1 MHAYAL
7 SPLLIARP
15 LQAFCQLSAVAIARA
30 YLWQAWLQA
39 SSFHRT
45 VEEIEAEFT
54 IIQQAQRDPQH
65 FGPIYERYYDQIF
78 IFINK
83 RVVNEELTAELT
95 ATTFYQC
102 LKNLK
107 RFEYRKVPFSAWL
120 YRIASNE
127 VNMFFRKQKNV
138 QRSVSLQDYHID
150 QLWEELEAGES
161 VDRQQLVV
169 SLLESLSPEDLQ
181 FLELRFFEE
190 RSFREVGQIL
200 NISEGNA
207 KVKTYRILD
216 KMKKTAVV
224 LLNQEQQ

>member
-1 MHAYAL
+1 MYPHHQTPRLEANPLPYMWPLAL
-7 SPLLIARP
+7 AALLRE
-15 LQAFCQLSAVAIARA
+15 
-30 YLWQAWLQA
+30 YLMQAWLLA
-39 SSFHRT
+39 SSYHRSI
-45 VEEIEAEFT
+45 EEIEAEFAL
-54 IIQQAQRDPQH
+54 ILQAQQDPRH
-65 FGPIYERYYDQIF
+65 FGPIYERYYEQIF

-83 RVVNEELTAELT
+83 RVINEELTAELT
-95 ATTFYQC
+95 ALTFYQC

-127 VNMFFRKQKNV
+127 VNMFFRKQKHL

-150 QLWEELEAGES
+150 LLSEELETDTGM
-161 VDRQQLVV
+161 DKQQLVIT
-169 SLLESLSPEDLQ
+169 LLEGLDPADLQ

-200 NISEGNA
+200 NVSEGNA

-216 KMKKTAVV
+216 KMKKRAAE
-224 LLNQEQQ
+224 LLQKGG